1 MQLGPC
7 QKDQQ
12 GSHKVS
18 QFYENYGYDLE
29 KTLQQ
34 FAIREMEAP
43 QQKERLLRSL
53 QRVNAQQVTALYL
66 HDSQH
71 LLYLRR
77 HSCKAS
83 H

>member
-1 MQLGPC
+1 LVRKKTEGAP
-7 QKDQQ
+7 
-12 GSHKVS
+12 GLLS
-18 QFYENYGYDLE
+18 QPIIFWVMEQAYKRLE
-29 KTLQQ
+29 G
-34 FAIREMEAP
+34 IR
-43 QQKERLLRSL
+43 QKERLLRSL